1 MHCKTKPVSCNED
14 SDNLQAR
21 KLLHCLS
28 SESFRRWCA
37 HEWFYSTVDYPWF
50 FNNEFVHYLNH
61 AKVSHLSRLTR
72 SEWSTIRSSLG
83 KPRRFSDHFLAVE
96 KEKLEDYRE
105 KVRKIYAELSDGSR
119 DSLPVDLARPFSIGQ
134 EVIVRHPSSRELCDG
149 KVVLMGRDFYKVH
162 FGNRDLG
169 VDLVKD
175 TDCMPVN
182 WSYNCPDNMRRSY
195 LLSNAYNT
203 LDMEHIPE
211 LTSEN
216 CDHTVNGVTL
226 PVTRSLRLTSDK
238 QLKVLTRVETA
249 VNGEKPAYK
258 STSGGTVKSR
268 GHPDN
273 NVGQNDEL
281 ESYISAFVQRSL
293 SQATKMVHKT
303 MQANSEDSEDEEV
316 STANQ
321 ATDCMGPESD
331 AAVGD
336 DQLPSNLIS
345 NCIATVLSIKRLS
358 DTRHPP
364 ANIAGVL
371 ERASSMLRPCCPGNL
386 AIYKDIESYLS
397 VIANQILALVPTTLS
412 NDPTVCPCNGH
423 RARSIDF

>member
-1 MHCKTKPVSCNED
+1 
-14 SDNLQAR
+14 
-21 KLLHCLS
+21 
-28 SESFRRWCA
+28 
-37 HEWFYSTVDYPWF
+37 
-50 FNNEFVHYLNH
+50 
-61 AKVSHLSRLTR
+61 
-72 SEWSTIRSSLG
+72 
-83 KPRRFSDHFLAVE
+83 
-96 KEKLEDYRE
+96 
-105 KVRKIYAELSDGSR
+105 
-119 DSLPVDLARPFSIGQ
+119 
-134 EVIVRHPSSRELCDG
+134 
-149 KVVLMGRDFYKVH
+149 MGRDFYKVH

-195 LLSNAYNT
+195 LLSKAYIT

-249 VNGEKPAYK
+249 VNGERPYK
-258 STSGGTVKSR
+258 STFGGTEKSR
-268 GHPDN
+268 GHPNN

-281 ESYISAFVQRSL
+281 ESYISAFVERSL
-293 SQATKMVHKT
+293 SQARKMVHKA
-303 MQANSEDSEDEEV
+303 MQANSEGSEDEEV
-316 STANQ
+316 STSNQ
-321 ATDCMGPESD
+321 APDCIGPESE

-345 NCIATVLSIKRLS
+345 NCVATVLSIKHLS

-371 ERASSMLRPCCPGNL
+371 EHASSMLRPRCPGNL

-412 NDPTVCPCNGH
+412 NGP
-423 RARSIDF
+423 ARVAPVTGPRPDR